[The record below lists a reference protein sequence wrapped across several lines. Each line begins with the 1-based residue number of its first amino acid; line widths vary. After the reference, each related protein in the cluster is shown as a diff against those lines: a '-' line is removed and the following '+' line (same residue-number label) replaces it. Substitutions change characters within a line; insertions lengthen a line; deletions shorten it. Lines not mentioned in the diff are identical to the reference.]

1 MRLPTSRRPEGR
13 GQRLL
18 AIATLALLWAGCAA
32 PPLVLRIG
40 VDPEAPASSRPA
52 GALADYET
60 AVRAVSALLPQELG
74 VPLPREFTVLVYP
87 SRWAYAEGL
96 ADVGEFPLAQATEIA
111 RYSAGLGQARRLFI
125 NDAALRDGPR
135 SVWLGVIAHE
145 LTHVAQYEL
154 SGGRRGRS
162 EQWLREGMADWVA
175 CWVVERLGTGT
186 FREEWDRA
194 WQAVAHALPALGD
207 DPVDL
212 VDLGRPRG
220 WETRHLRAG
229 DRLTYRLAFLLADE
243 LIQRHGFERV
253 VAYFRAFG
261 DSEDRFGNFRRAFG
275 VSIQEFEAEALG
287 RLRAKLAEP
296 APAPAPH
303 PVTERVSR

>member
-1 MRLPTSRRPEGR
+1 MRPSTPHRPEDR
-13 GQRLL
+13 RRRLL

-32 PPLVLRIG
+32 PPLVLRIS
-40 VDPEAPASSRPA
+40 VDPEAPASPRPA

-60 AVRAVSALLPQELG
+60 AVRAVSALLTQELG
-74 VPLPREFTVLVYP
+74 MPLPREFTVFVYP
-87 SRWAYAEGL
+87 SQWVYGEGL
-96 ADVGEFPLAQATEIA
+96 SDVGGFPPAQAMEIA
-111 RYSAGLGQARRLFI
+111 RYSAGLGQHRRLFI
-125 NDAALRDGPR
+125 NDAALRDVPR
-135 SVWLGVIAHE
+135 SVWLGILAHE

-175 CWVVERLGTGT
+175 CWVVERLGAGT

-194 WQAVAHALPALGD
+194 WQAVAHALPALGE

-212 VDLGRPRG
+212 VDLGRPHG
-220 WETRHLRAG
+220 WEMRHLRAG
-229 DRLTYRLAFLLADE
+229 DRLTYRLAFLLTDE

-261 DSEDRFGNFRRAFG
+261 DSDDRFGNFRRAFG
-275 VSIQEFEAEALG
+275 VSIQDFEAEALG
-287 RLRAKLAEP
+287 RLRARLGEP
-296 APAPAPH
+296 APAPPRH
-303 PVTERVSR
+303 PVTERVPR

>member
-1 MRLPTSRRPEGR
+1 MRPSTPHRAERR

-40 VDPEAPASSRPA
+40 IDPAAPASSRPA
-52 GALADYET
+52 GTLADYET
-60 AVRAVSALLPQELG
+60 AVRAVSALLTQELG
-74 VPLPREFTVLVYP
+74 VPLPREFTVFVYP
-87 SRWAYAEGL
+87 SQWAYAEGL

-111 RYSAGLGQARRLFI
+111 RYSVGLGQARRLLI
-125 NDAALRDGPR
+125 NDAALRDAPR
-135 SVWLGVIAHE
+135 SVWLGVLAHE

-154 SGGRRGRS
+154 SGGRRGGS

-175 CWVVERLGTGT
+175 CWVVERLGAGT
-186 FREEWDRA
+186 FQEEWDRA
-194 WQAVAHALPALGD
+194 WQAVAYALPALGD

-229 DRLTYRLAFLLADE
+229 DRLTYRLAFLLTDE

-261 DSEDRFGNFRRAFG
+261 DSEDRFGNFRWAFG
-275 VSIQEFEAEALG
+275 ASVEEFEAQALG
-287 RLRAKLAEP
+287 RLRAKLGEL
-296 APAPAPH
+296 APAAPRY
-303 PVTERVSR
+303 PMPERVSR